1 MLSIDGSEVD
11 GAFMKTGNK
20 EKGYILEGSL
30 AFQKQESAL

>member
-1 MLSIDGSEVD
+1 MLSLDGSEVD

-30 AFQKQESAL
+30 AFGKQESAF